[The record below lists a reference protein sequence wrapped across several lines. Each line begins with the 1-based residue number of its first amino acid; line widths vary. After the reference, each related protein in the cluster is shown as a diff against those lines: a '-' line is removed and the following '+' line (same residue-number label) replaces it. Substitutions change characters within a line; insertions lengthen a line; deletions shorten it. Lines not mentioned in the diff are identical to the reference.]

1 MQLINLISNR
11 GAFELPDPFPADVLH
26 HSHWKQLVSAIAL
39 VDARKLSNDESDLF
53 NQAFNLA
60 EDMPLLQQWVSIDK
74 DQPETVQRLIAL
86 KKIHRLRTYVKNYAV
101 VKDGT
106 TIPAILKRLADIHRR
121 QTAAPDPKVA
131 AILAMTEYG
140 GIGKNNDLPWGRIK
154 GDLARFK
161 MLTLGN
167 VVIQGFNTYM
177 SIGKPLPG
185 RINIVVT
192 SRSAP
197 TGSVAWPEGVH
208 VVDSVEAALTL
219 AKSFET
225 PWIYVI
231 GGAQLYD
238 SMMPHC
244 SKIELTVVAGEHACD
259 TFVKFDRGTT
269 EWHFDKLESVNHDN
283 GTLSHV
289 YYQLLRR

>member
-11 GAFELPDPFPADVLH
+11 SMHDLPTPFPANVLH
-26 HSHWKQLVSAIAL
+26 HSHWKQLVAALAL
-39 VDARKLSNDESDLF
+39 VDPRKLTGDESDLF
-53 NQAFNLA
+53 NQTYNLV
-60 EDMPLLQQWVSIDK
+60 EDMPLLQQWDSIDT
-74 DQPETVQRLIAL
+74 DQPEAAQQLIAL
-86 KKIHRLRTYVKNYAV
+86 KKTHHARTYVNSYAV
-101 VKDGT
+101 VKDGKT
-106 TIPAILKRLADIHRR
+106 VTGILKLLADIHRR
-121 QTAAPDPKVA
+121 QTATPDPKVA

-140 GIGKNNDLPWGRIK
+140 GIGKNNDLPWGRIQ
-154 GDLARFK
+154 GDLHRFK
-161 MLTLGN
+161 LLTLGN

-208 VVDSVEAALTL
+208 VVDSVEAALAL
-219 AKSFET
+219 AKTFET

-231 GGAQLYD
+231 GGAKLYE